1 MGRVSKRRVDPEIE
15 ERVFEIFWDY
25 LAKLKNPKD
34 IQEFLISLLSH
45 TEQVMLAKRLAIA
58 ILLARDYNY
67 ESIDQTLK
75 VSKSTVG
82 TVHKQ
87 LLIGAEGYKKAVKHI
102 LIEEKFDRLLNTIEK
117 ILLKLSLP
125 KQYGS
130 SQWEIKSRL
139 GKKLAKKE
147 RKLSAL

>member
-1 MGRVSKRRVDPEIE
+1 MGRISRRRIEPEIE

-25 LAKLKNPKD
+25 LANLKATSD
-34 IQEFLISLLSH
+34 VHEFLTSLLSH

-58 ILLARDYNY
+58 VLLGRGYTY

-75 VSKSTVG
+75 VSKATVA

-87 LLIGAEGYKKAVKHI
+87 ILVGASGYQKAVT
-102 LIEEKFDRLLNTIEK
+102 LISKKEQGEQSVNRFEEI
-117 ILLKLSLP
+117 ILKLMP
-125 KQYGS
+125 AKQYGS
-130 SQWEIKSRL
+130 LGWEVKSAT
-139 GKKLAKKE
+139 GKRVAKRK